1 MDTLFST
8 PDQTEVPALRDHL
21 ATMAAEASQR
31 KVQQCEKRVKN
42 ILISLLLLCR
52 DENDSEVD
60 NMCVMS
66 MNEKLDAFQRV
77 SHEL

>member
-1 MDTLFST
+1 MT
-8 PDQTEVPALRDHL
+8 
-21 ATMAAEASQR
+21 AEASQR

-42 ILISLLLLCR
+42 ILISLLLLYR

-60 NMCVMS
+60 NGCIKS